1 MMAPGAEN
9 QMRISQPGLVLTLL
23 LLGAGAASA
32 ADLYGAIAYSRS
44 SAAHGWAKDHPSRE
58 AAERAALSGCRKH
71 ASDCQ
76 NVLWFRNACGTLAIG
91 AEGPGW
97 AWAETQSAADKEAMK
112 LCAAHSTDCSVK
124 RRVCT
129 TR

>member
-1 MMAPGAEN
+1 MMASGAEN

-23 LLGAGAASA
+23 LLGPAAAAA
-32 ADLYGAIAYSRS
+32 ADYYGAIAYSRS

-58 AAERAALSGCRKH
+58 AAERAALAGCRKH
-71 ASDCQ
+71 AADCSA
-76 NVLWFRNACGTLAIG
+76 VLWFKNACGALATGPKG
-91 AEGPGW
+91 AGW
-97 AWAETQSAADKEAMK
+97 AWDQRQSAADQGAINA
-112 LCAAHSTDCSVK
+112 CAKHSSACTVK